1 MRIDSIDIEE
11 RVEENRILT
20 ETMPKQQMTVNGK
33 MRRMTQQ
40 IIEYLPWQNKQ
51 KVRMIYNNYDDAS
64 ITQKE
69 QE

>member
-20 ETMPKQQMTVNGK
+20 ETIPKQQMTVNGK

-40 IIEYLPWQNKQ
+40 IIEYLPCQNKQ

>member
-1 MRIDSIDIEE
+1 
-11 RVEENRILT
+11 
-20 ETMPKQQMTVNGK
+20 MTVNGK

-40 IIEYLPWQNKQ
+40 IIEYLPCQNKQ